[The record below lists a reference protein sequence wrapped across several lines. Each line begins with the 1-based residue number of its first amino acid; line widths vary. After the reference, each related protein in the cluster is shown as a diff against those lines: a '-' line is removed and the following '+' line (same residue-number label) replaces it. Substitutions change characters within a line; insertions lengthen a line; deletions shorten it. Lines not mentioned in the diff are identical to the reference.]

1 MSSDSADRVAWD
13 GDGSRR
19 NDEQPSREH
28 QTDGV
33 GTHASGCECRSSV
46 EHEGGSISGL
56 DAGCCGGTGAGHCGC
71 ESSTEHGV
79 ESCSEGGFE
88 SIEDSREQSAGM
100 PDLGHGWTIDD
111 VDDEWERRAVEE
123 LSTVEFDTELGV
135 ELSRDALRVAQGEM
149 TKAQFHEKHA
159 EAVLGEFGIDER
171 PTRAAFENSQES
183 GDGTELPETS
193 ATSGEPLPGVPGA
206 DGGRTR
212 RGVLKAAGA
221 TLAAGMATGVAG
233 CLDGATESMTTAAAD
248 GEETGDVQMGMVI
261 DTDRCIACLLC
272 VEACKREND
281 TDRGTHWMHVFRY
294 EDDEFGSTRTGQ
306 MPRPCQHC
314 SEPSCTYVC
323 PTQARYKRD
332 GDGIVL
338 TNYDTCIG
346 CRYCEVACP
355 YGVNFLGS
363 GEPVSNSTDENV
375 RDLSPG
381 FFGDQEDAEGVTVG
395 GPPPEGVMGKC
406 TFCVHRQDDSARRGT
421 TACEDAC
428 PVDAI
433 HFGDM
438 NDPDSAPRAHLRRN
452 RGESRFNLLEQTGN
466 EPNIVYIGEE
476 PSKDAEPI
484 DGPYT
489 YGDLGM
495 MTHADGHE
503 EPTGSSPGEAA
514 EVPDDWVNDH
524 QEETDQ

>member
-1 MSSDSADRVAWD
+1 
-13 GDGSRR
+13 
-19 NDEQPSREH
+19 
-28 QTDGV
+28 
-33 GTHASGCECRSSV
+33 
-46 EHEGGSISGL
+46 
-56 DAGCCGGTGAGHCGC
+56 
-71 ESSTEHGV
+71 
-79 ESCSEGGFE
+79 
-88 SIEDSREQSAGM
+88 M
-100 PDLGHGWTIDD
+100 PDLG
-111 VDDEWERRAVEE
+111 VDWVIADLDEQWDERARQR
-123 LSTVEFDTELGV
+123 LSSVEFDTELGL
-135 ELSRDALRVAQGEM
+135 ELSRDALRVAQGELSQE
-149 TKAQFHEKHA
+149 AFHEKHH
-159 EAVLGEFGIDER
+159 EAVEAEFGLDER
-171 PTRAAFENSQES
+171 PTAPQTKR
-183 GDGTELPETS
+183 GETDD
-193 ATSGEPLPGVPGA
+193 PMPKVPGT
-206 DGGRTR
+206 GRPSR
-212 RGVLKAAGA
+212 RTVLKSMGG
-221 TLAAGMATGVAG
+221 LAAGGAAASLAG
-233 CLDGATESMTTAAAD
+233 CTEAEAATAPSAEDPANAD
-248 GEETGDVQMGMVI
+248 GDIQFGMAI
-261 DTDRCIACLLC
+261 DMNRCIACLLC
-272 VEACKREND
+272 VEGCKEEND
-281 TDRGTHWMHVFRY
+281 TDRGTHWMHVFRF
-294 EDDEFGSTRTGQ
+294 EEDEFGETREGY